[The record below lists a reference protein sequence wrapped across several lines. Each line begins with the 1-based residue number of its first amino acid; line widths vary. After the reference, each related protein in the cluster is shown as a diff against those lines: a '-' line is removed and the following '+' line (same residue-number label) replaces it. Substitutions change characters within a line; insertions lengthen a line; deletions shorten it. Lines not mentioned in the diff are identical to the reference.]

1 MKAQADKLLAR
12 IRKNPK
18 DWQIADLERL
28 ARQIGVKVRKKG
40 GGSHVIFQH
49 EVSVIEV
56 SVPAQ
61 RPIKPIYIKKFLEL
75 IDDITGGSHD

>member
-1 MKAQADKLLAR
+1 MTQVDKLLAR
-12 IRKNPK
+12 MRKNPK
-18 DWQIADLERL
+18 DWRIADLERL
-28 ARQIGVKVRKKG
+28 ARQLGMKVRKKG

-56 SVPAQ
+56 SVPAR

-75 IDDITGGSHD
+75 IDDIIGGSYE